1 MSGEPSV
8 REPPPVSRQTL
19 LVRVTGTLVLALPAV
34 VTWAGGLRPPVLS
47 AVLIFGAGVLA
58 AAILLMWAAETAQAD
73 MSGALAVAL
82 LALAALLPQYAL
94 DLYFAHAGATK
105 PGYIAL
111 AAATMTGANR
121 LLVGVGWA
129 LVVLAFALGVRRP
142 AGRSGGGSGRHAARG
157 TGRRTLRLA
166 ARHRIELGFL
176 ALATVLG
183 FIPALTGEIGWY
195 IAVVL
200 IAVYVLY
207 LVRLG
212 RGARDDTRLVV
223 GVPGRLV
230 ALPRR
235 KRRVA
240 AGAGFAAGALIVY
253 VSTAR
258 FGDALVAAGTSL
270 GVDEFLLVQWLAPV
284 VSEAPLLLAAAM
296 LAWRLRDADAIG
308 TLLSGKVNQWTLLIA
323 LLPLAYR
330 VGGGSWSLP
339 LDSRQIEEVLL
350 TAAQTVLGLALLID
364 LVFRRWE
371 AAVLFVLFA
380 VQFLLPGEDGR
391 LVLSGVYLAIGFSVL
406 IARYREL
413 GEAMGTVVRP
423 RPRRG

>member
-8 REPPPVSRQTL
+8 REPPPVSRETL

-34 VTWAGGLRPPVLS
+34 VTWAGGLHPPALP
-47 AVLIFGAGVLA
+47 AVLIFGAGVLS

-73 MSGALAVAL
+73 MPGALAVAL
-82 LALAALLPQYAL
+82 LALAAVLPQYAL
-94 DLYFAHAGATK
+94 DLYFAYAGETK
-105 PGYIAL
+105 PGYTAY

-129 LVVLAFALGVRRP
+129 LVVLAFALGVRRLS
-142 AGRSGGGSGRHAARG
+142 GRSGGGSGRHAARG
-157 TGRRTLRLA
+157 TGRRTVRLA
-166 ARHRIELGFL
+166 ARHRTELGFL
-176 ALATVLG
+176 ALAAVLG

-200 IAVYVLY
+200 IAVYVVY
-207 LVRLG
+207 LVRIA
-212 RGARDDTRLVV
+212 RGARGATWMTA

-230 ALPRR
+230 RMPRR
-235 KRRVA
+235 ERRIA
-240 AGAGFAAGALIVY
+240 AGAGFAVGAVIVY

-258 FGDALVAAGTSL
+258 FGDALVGTGTSL

-308 TLLSGKVNQWTLLIA
+308 ALLSGKVNQWTLLIA
-323 LLPLAYR
+323 LLPFAYR

-350 TAAQTVLGLALLID
+350 TAAQTVLGLGLLID

-371 AAVLFVLFA
+371 AAVLFLLFA
-380 VQFLLPGEDGR
+380 VQFVLPGEDVR
-391 LVLSGVYLAIGFSVL
+391 LVLSGGYLAIGFSVL

-413 GEAMGTVVRP
+413 GEAMETVVRP
-423 RPRRG
+423 RRRGG